1 MEAGGN
7 NAMRT
12 PNSTSL
18 ETKKPPR
25 MNPTTH
31 ENMKYDALSHPLRRL
46 EHVEDTMRETA
57 GGQI

>member
-25 MNPTTH
+25 MNPTH
-31 ENMKYDALSHPLRRL
+31 EHMKYDALSYPLRRL
-46 EHVEDTMRETA
+46 ERVEDTMRETA
-57 GGQI
+57 EGKI